1 MQELE
6 LSEEQIDYLRE
17 MMNIGSGNA
26 ASALSKVLKTGI
38 DSHVPEIHLCPLV
51 QVPSVIGDPTDL
63 VAGVRLRLQGDVMGY
78 LFFMLPGDNQRHFM
92 ALAHQAMPGV
102 AAGEDAPVL
111 LEVARIIAG
120 SFLNALRNFCGLSI
134 TQAPPYIATDMLQA
148 IMDEAIASVGDQM
161 VKVLLIKNQLV
172 AVDKCINT
180 FILIVPD
187 RASTEKMV
195 NSIEQARRQFGIAP
209 S

>member
-6 LSEEQIDYLRE
+6 FSEEQFDYLRE
-17 MMNIGSGNA
+17 MMNISSGNA
-26 ASALSKVLKTGI
+26 ASALAKLLKTGI
-38 DSHVPEIHLCPLV
+38 DSQVPEIHLCPLV
-51 QVPSVIGDPTDL
+51 QVASVIGDPRDL
-63 VAGVRLRLQGDVMGY
+63 VVGVRLRLQGDIMGY
-78 LFFMLPGDNQRHFM
+78 LFFMLPGADRRHFL

-102 AAGEDAPVL
+102 AAGEDVPML
-111 LEVARIIAG
+111 LEVARVIAG
-120 SFLNALRNFCGLSI
+120 GFLNALRNFCGLNI

-161 VKVLLIKNQLV
+161 AKVLLIKNQLV

-187 RASTEKMV
+187 RASAEKMV
-195 NSIEQARRQFGIAP
+195 NSIEQARLQFGIAP
-209 S
+209 N